1 MKLETELKSTKPMQP
16 RQRAVLNILF
26 TASWLD
32 CLLTRQLRTFGLT
45 NPQYNIL
52 RILNGSYPKGLS
64 VLDIKSRMLDRSS
77 NVSRLV
83 EKLRLNGLVERVPHA
98 EDRRMVVVTISADGK
113 KTLTDIEQARVIDSS
128 ASGPGGKLSEAEA
141 LELAH
146 LLDKFR
152 E

>member
-1 MKLETELKSTKPMQP
+1 MKLEAEIKNTKPMLP
-16 RQRAVLNILF
+16 LNRAVVNILF

-32 CLLTRQLRTFGLT
+32 CLIARSLRPHGLT

-83 EKLRLNGLVERVPHA
+83 EKLRINGLVERLPHGS
-98 EDRRMVVVTISADGK
+98 DRRMVTVIITESGK
-113 KTLTDIEQARVIDSS
+113 KMLQEIDLPTTRNTKDD
-128 ASGPGGKLSEAEA
+128 PGNKMSDAEL

>member
-1 MKLETELKSTKPMQP
+1 MKLELELKSTKPMAA
-16 RQRAVLNILF
+16 RQRAMLNILF

-32 CLLTRQLRTFGLT
+32 CAITRQLRPFGLT
-45 NPQYNIL
+45 GPQYNIL
-52 RILNGSYPKGLS
+52 RILNGSAPKGLS

-83 EKLRLNGLVERVPHA
+83 EKLRIASYLERVPHGK
-98 EDRRMVVVTISADGK
+98 DRRMVIVTISEKGK
-113 KTLTDIEQARVIDSS
+113 KLLSEIEEARFMD
-128 ASGPGGKLSEAEA
+128 ASNALGSKLSEPEA
-141 LELAH
+141 LELAL

>member
-1 MKLETELKSTKPMQP
+1 MQP
-16 RQRAVLNILF
+16 RQRAVVNILF

-32 CLLTRQLRTFGLT
+32 CILSRSLRPHGLT
-45 NPQYNIL
+45 SPQYNIL
-52 RILNGSYPKGLS
+52 RILNGSFPKGLS

-83 EKLRLNGLVERVPHA
+83 EKLRLSGHVERIPHCS
-98 EDRRMVVVTISADGK
+98 DRRMVVVSISEMGK
-113 KTLTDIEQARVIDSS
+113 KTLEAIELPTTRNAKDD
-128 ASGPGGKLSEAEA
+128 PGSKMSDAEL

>member
-1 MKLETELKSTKPMQP
+1 MKLEQELKSIKPMP
-16 RQRAVLNILF
+16 ARQRATLNILF

-32 CLLTRQLRTFGLT
+32 CSMNRQLRPFGLT
-45 NPQYNIL
+45 PPQYNIL
-52 RILNGSYPKGLS
+52 RILNGSAPKGLS

-83 EKLRLNGLVERVPHA
+83 EKLRLADLAERVPHGK
-98 EDRRMVVVTISADGK
+98 DRRMVVVTISEKGK
-113 KTLTDIEQARVIDSS
+113 KMLADIEHARFMEGADVV
-128 ASGPGGKLSEAEA
+128 AAKLSEAEL

>member
-1 MKLETELKSTKPMQP
+1 MKLEMELKSTKQMPAH
-16 RQRAVLNILF
+16 QRAMLNILF

-32 CLLTRQLRTFGLT
+32 CAITRQLRPFGLT
-45 NPQYNIL
+45 GPQYNIL
-52 RILNGSYPKGLS
+52 RILNGSAPKGLS

-83 EKLRLNGLVERVPHA
+83 EKLRISAHVERVPHGK
-98 EDRRMVVVTISADGK
+98 DRRMVIVTISDAGK
-113 KTLTDIEQARVIDSS
+113 KLLSEIEQAQFMD
-128 ASGPGGKLSEAEA
+128 GNGTTGKKLSEAEA
-141 LELAH
+141 LELAL

>member
-1 MKLETELKSTKPMQP
+1 MKLELELKNSKPLQSH
-16 RQRAVLNILF
+16 QRATLNIMF

-32 CLLTRQLRTFGLT
+32 CMLTRQLRPYGLT
-45 NPQYNIL
+45 GPQYNIL
-52 RILNGSYPKGLS
+52 RILNGSFPKGLS
-64 VLDIKSRMLDRSS
+64 VLDIKSRMIDRSS

-83 EKLRLNGLVERVPHA
+83 EKLRLSGLVERVA
-98 EDRRMVVVTISADGK
+98 NTEDRRMVIVSVSEAGK
-113 KTLTDIEQARVIDSS
+113 KLLSDIENANFINGPG
-128 ASGPGGKLSEAEA
+128 APGGKLSEGEA

>member
-1 MKLETELKSTKPMQP
+1 MKLEEELKSTKPIP
-16 RQRAVLNILF
+16 VRQRAVLNILF

-32 CLLTRQLRTFGLT
+32 CSTTRSLRSFGIT
-45 NPQYNIL
+45 SPQYNIL
-52 RILNGSYPKGLS
+52 RILSGSAPKGLS

-83 EKLRLNGLVERVPHA
+83 EKLRLGGFVARISHA
-98 EDRRMVVVTISADGK
+98 KDRRMVIVTISDLGK
-113 KTLTDIEQARVIDSS
+113 KTLQDIEKEQFM
-128 ASGPGGKLSEAEA
+128 GGHGSIGQQLTEAEA
-141 LELAH
+141 ETLAL

>member
-1 MKLETELKSTKPMQP
+1 MILEAELKSTKPMP
-16 RQRAVLNILF
+16 AAQRAMLNILF

-32 CLLTRQLRTFGLT
+32 CAITRQLRPFGLT
-45 NPQYNIL
+45 SPQYNIL
-52 RILNGSYPKGLS
+52 RILNGSAPKGLS

-83 EKLRLNGLVERVPHA
+83 EKLRISLYVERVPHGK
-98 EDRRMVVVTISADGK
+98 DRRMVIVTISDAGK
-113 KTLTDIEQARVIDSS
+113 KMLAEIEEARFLDGTNAI
-128 ASGPGGKLSEAEA
+128 GHKLSEAKA
-141 LELAH
+141 LELAE

>member
-1 MKLETELKSTKPMQP
+1 MKLELELKTTKPMP
-16 RQRAVLNILF
+16 ARQRAMLNILF

-32 CLLTRQLRTFGLT
+32 CNITRQLRPFGIT
-45 NPQYNIL
+45 APQYNIL
-52 RILNGSYPKGLS
+52 RILNGSAPKGLS

-83 EKLRLNGLVERVPHA
+83 EKLRLSGHA
-98 EDRRMVVVTISADGK
+98 ERITHGKDRRMVIVNISETGK
-113 KTLTDIEQARVIDSS
+113 KLLNEIEQARFMDANS
-128 ASGPGGKLSEAEA
+128 AIGTKLSEPEA

>member
-1 MKLETELKSTKPMQP
+1 MKLEAELKSSKPMQP
-16 RQRAVLNILF
+16 RQRATLNILF

-32 CLLTRQLRTFGLT
+32 CFITRHLRPYGLT
-45 NPQYNIL
+45 GPQYNIL
-52 RILNGSYPKGLS
+52 RILNGSLPKGLS

-83 EKLRLNGLVERVPHA
+83 EKLRLAGMVERVPHSQ
-98 EDRRMVVVTISADGK
+98 DRRMVIVTISESGK
-113 KTLTDIEQARVIDSS
+113 KTLVDIEQAGFIN
-128 ASGPGGKLSEAEA
+128 GQNTPGSKLTESEAM
-141 LELAH
+141 ELAH

>member
-1 MKLETELKSTKPMQP
+1 MPA
-16 RQRAVLNILF
+16 RQRATLNILF

-32 CLLTRQLRTFGLT
+32 CAITRQLRPFGLT
-45 NPQYNIL
+45 SPQYNIL
-52 RILNGSYPKGLS
+52 RILNGSIPKGLS

-83 EKLRLNGLVERVPHA
+83 EKLRIAALVERVTHGK
-98 EDRRMVVVTISADGK
+98 DRRMVIVTISETGK
-113 KTLTDIEQARVIDSS
+113 KLLSEIEQAQFIGAQSTI
-128 ASGPGGKLSEAEA
+128 GNKLSESEA

>member
-1 MKLETELKSTKPMQP
+1 MNLEAEIKSSKPMAI
-16 RQRAVLNILF
+16 REKAAINILF

-32 CLLTRQLRTFGLT
+32 CQITRGLRPFGLT
-45 NPQYNIL
+45 SPQYNIL

-64 VLDIKSRMLDRSS
+64 VFDIKSRMLDRSS

-83 EKLRLNGLVERVPHA
+83 EKLRLAGMVERIPSA
-98 EDRRMVVVTISADGK
+98 SDRRMVVVSISKAG
-113 KTLTDIEQARVIDSS
+113 L
-128 ASGPGGKLSEAEA
+128 EA
-141 LELAH
+141 LAAIHLPTVKNEAGAPGATLSDTELMELSR

>member
-1 MKLETELKSTKPMQP
+1 MKLEAELKSTKPMQP
-16 RQRAVLNILF
+16 RQRALLNILF

-32 CLLTRQLRTFGLT
+32 CFITRQLRPYGLT

-83 EKLRLNGLVERVPHA
+83 EKLRLAGLVERVPHT
-98 EDRRMVVVTISADGK
+98 EDRRMVIVSIAEAGK
-113 KTLTDIEQARVIDSS
+113 KVLVEIEQARFTD
-128 ASGPGGKLSEAEA
+128 GHGQPGRKLSEAEA

>member
-1 MKLETELKSTKPMQP
+1 MKLEMELKSTKPMASK
-16 RQRAVLNILF
+16 QRAMLNILF

-32 CLLTRQLRTFGLT
+32 CSITRQLRPFGLT
-45 NPQYNIL
+45 GPQYNIL
-52 RILNGSYPKGLS
+52 RILNGSAPKGLS

-83 EKLRLNGLVERVPHA
+83 EKLRIAGHLERIPHGK
-98 EDRRMVVVTISADGK
+98 DRRMVIVTISESGK
-113 KTLTDIEQARVIDSS
+113 KLLSDIEQARFMDGS
-128 ASGPGGKLSEAEA
+128 ATLGNKLSEAEA